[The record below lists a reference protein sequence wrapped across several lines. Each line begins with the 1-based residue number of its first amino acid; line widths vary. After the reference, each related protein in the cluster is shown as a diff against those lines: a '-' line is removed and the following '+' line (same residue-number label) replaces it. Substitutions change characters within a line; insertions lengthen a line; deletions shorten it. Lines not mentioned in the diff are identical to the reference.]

1 MGGDAMNPLLLVAA
15 GAAVGAIGRYLAESL
30 LQREGTGFPWGTFM
44 ANVVGSFVLGAAVA
58 AEREQLITT
67 EALLLVGT
75 GFSGALTTFSGF
87 AARLDDELRTRR
99 YRLAAAYLG
108 GTLIVGLAAALAG
121 YALLI
126 R

>member
-1 MGGDAMNPLLLVAA
+1 MNPLLLVAA

-30 LQREGTGFPWGTFM
+30 LQREGAWFPWGTFV

-87 AARLDDELRTRR
+87 AARLEGELRTRR

-108 GTLIVGLAAALAG
+108 GTLVVGLAAAFAG